1 MAGTLLRKTRKE
13 IFGQKGKVISSLTL
27 VFLGVF
33 CYVAFSAMFP
43 VMRVSIDATYQ
54 EYASPDFMAV
64 AYAVPRDHISGI
76 GDIEGVEGFTS
87 RYHLFGEI
95 SFTGHDENPADIY
108 GVDAAS
114 PPEVFRLKIDEGS
127 YLVSAIN
134 NSALVEKSF
143 ANANGLI
150 VGSDVTVSVF
160 GTDFEVEVVGIV
172 NSLEHLLPHRNPKQ
186 LIHAPS
192 RATFSS
198 IAPIWLDIS
207 VLQEYAY
214 SGVGEKDVVNEILVR
229 YEEGC
234 NQTIISN
241 SVLEAIEPFPIV
253 TTLDVTDLRSAELQ
267 RFEIA
272 DEAIVLFSGLIFAVA
287 SFVVYTT
294 VGRIIQSNSRS
305 IGITKSLGYSSSSIQ
320 RAYLTW
326 LGGLALVTTLIAI
339 PLGQPGG
346 QAFIG
351 AILTLYSME
360 AQAATLSPMIYLV
373 ALVVGL
379 GSVLLAAYFPTRRI
393 AGFEPIRAIR
403 GWMMEKGY
411 VGEPALEKLGRKLG
425 FIGYG
430 YKFVVRAMSL
440 NKTRAVLMIIG
451 ISLGAGVAIMGTTTV
466 GGYNNSIA
474 SYMGQYEQWNLLV
487 DFKEPLNSTQVEGL
501 ISKIDGIDRY
511 EPYLKMGTRAIISGE
526 DQLISLLSLNTT
538 GTLHLFKLE
547 SGRAIENEDELLV
560 DITISNMLGVELNTI
575 VNMTI
580 GNLTGEFTVVGIVSS
595 PLNVFYLSLTKATE
609 MLGQEMISGLFVK
622 TAPGNDPDAIADAVF
637 ALDDVENSMT
647 ESQASSGT
655 ISEAQGTA
663 ITVGMAAMAMALLLA
678 VVWNIVS
685 ISTSERIPEFAQLE
699 AIGWSRNS
707 LSRLLFL
714 EVLIVSIFGIILSI
728 PVGLMFTS
736 LLDGFMKTYI
746 PFYSPS
752 FDFVILLSVGVITII
767 TAFLATLPAVRNLRK
782 IDADRVIRERLMT

>member
-1 MAGTLLRKTRKE
+1 LAGTLLRKTRKE

-87 RYHLFGEI
+87 RYHVFGEI

-127 YLVSAIN
+127 YLDPAIN

-143 ANANGLI
+143 ANANGLV
-150 VGSDVTVSVF
+150 VGSDLTVSVF
-160 GTDFEVEVVGIV
+160 GTDFEAEVVGIV

-229 YEEGC
+229 YEEGY

-360 AQAATLSPMIYLV
+360 AQAATLSPMVYLV

-393 AGFEPIRAIR
+393 VGFEPIRAIR

-411 VGEPALEKLGRKLG
+411 VGEPVLEKLGRKLG

-501 ISKIDGIDRY
+501 ISQIDGIDRY

-622 TAPGNDPDAIADAVF
+622 TASGNDPDAIADAVF

-699 AIGWSRNS
+699 AIGWSRNT

-728 PVGLMFTS
+728 PVGLLFTS

-752 FDFVILLSVGVITII
+752 FDFVILLTVGVITIT

-782 IDADRVIRERLMT
+782 IDVDRVIRERLMT

>member
-1 MAGTLLRKTRKE
+1 LAGTLLRKTRKE

-76 GDIEGVEGFTS
+76 GAIEGIEGITS

-95 SFTGHDENPADIY
+95 SYTGHDENPADIY

-114 PPEVFRLKIDEGS
+114 SPNVFRLKIDEGS
-127 YLVSAIN
+127 YLDPANN

-143 ANANGLI
+143 ANANGL
-150 VGSDVTVSVF
+150 VLGSEVTVSVF
-160 GTDFEVEVVGIV
+160 GADFEVEVVGIV
-172 NSLEHLLPHRNPKQ
+172 NSLEHLFPHRNPKQ

-229 YEEGC
+229 YEEGY

-241 SVLEAIEPFPIV
+241 SVLEAIEPYPIV

-272 DEAIVLFSGLIFAVA
+272 DEAIVLFSSLIFVVA
-287 SFVVYTT
+287 AFVVYTT

-305 IGITKSLGYSSSSIQ
+305 IGITRSLGYSTSAIQ
-320 RAYLTW
+320 RAYLIW

-351 AILTLYSME
+351 AILALYSME
-360 AQAATLSPMIYLV
+360 VQTAALSPMVYLV
-373 ALVVGL
+373 ALFVGL

-393 AGFEPIRAIR
+393 GGYEPIRAIR

-411 VGEPALEKLGRKLG
+411 VGEPLLEKIGSKIG
-425 FIGYG
+425 ISGYG
-430 YKFVVRAMSL
+430 FKFVVRAMSL
-440 NKTRAVLMIIG
+440 NKTRAALMIIG
-451 ISLGAGVAIMGTTTV
+451 ISLGAGVAFMGTTTV

-474 SYMGQYEQWNLLV
+474 TYMNQYEQWDLLV
-487 DFKEPLNSTQVEGL
+487 DFKQPLNSTQVEGL
-501 ISKIDGIDRY
+501 VSQVDGVDKY
-511 EPYLKMGTRAIISGE
+511 EPYLKMGSTAIISGE
-526 DQLISLLSLNTT
+526 DQLISLLCLNTT
-538 GTLHLFKLE
+538 GTLHLFKVE
-547 SGRAIENEDELLV
+547 SGRTVENDDEIIV
-560 DITISNMLGVELNTI
+560 DITISNMLGVELNQI
-575 VNMTI
+575 VNLTV
-580 GNLTGEFTVVGIVSS
+580 GNLTGNFTVVGIVSS

-609 MLGQEMISGLFVK
+609 MLGHEMISGLFVK
-622 TAPGNDPDAIADAVF
+622 TTIDSDPDAVADSVF
-637 ALDDVENSMT
+637 ALDDVENAMT

-685 ISTSERIPEFAQLE
+685 ISTSERTPELAQLE

-714 EVLIVSIFGIILSI
+714 EVLIVSILGIVLSV
-728 PVGLMFTS
+728 PVGVFFTS
-736 LLDGFMKTYI
+736 LLDGFMHTYI

-752 FDFVILLSVGVITII
+752 FDIVILLSVGILTII
-767 TAFLATLPAVRNLRK
+767 TAFLATLPAVRRLRK
-782 IDADRVIRERLMT
+782 IDIDRVIRARLMT

>member
-1 MAGTLLRKTRKE
+1 
-13 IFGQKGKVISSLTL
+13 
-27 VFLGVF
+27 
-33 CYVAFSAMFP
+33 MFP

-76 GDIEGVEGFTS
+76 GAIEGIEGITS

-95 SFTGHDENPADIY
+95 SYTGHDENPADIY

-114 PPEVFRLKIDEGS
+114 SPNVFRLKIDEGS
-127 YLVSAIN
+127 YLDPANN

-143 ANANGLI
+143 ANANGL
-150 VGSDVTVSVF
+150 VLGSEVTVSVF
-160 GTDFEVEVVGIV
+160 GADFEVEVVGIV
-172 NSLEHLLPHRNPKQ
+172 NSLEHLFPHRNPKQ

-229 YEEGC
+229 YEEGY

-241 SVLEAIEPFPIV
+241 SVLEAIEPYPIV

-272 DEAIVLFSGLIFAVA
+272 DEAIVLFSSLIFVVA
-287 SFVVYTT
+287 AFVVYTT

-305 IGITKSLGYSSSSIQ
+305 IGITRSLGYSTSAIQ
-320 RAYLTW
+320 RAYLIW

-351 AILTLYSME
+351 AILALYSME
-360 AQAATLSPMIYLV
+360 VQTAALSPMVYLV
-373 ALVVGL
+373 ALFVGL

-393 AGFEPIRAIR
+393 GGYEPIRAIR

-411 VGEPALEKLGRKLG
+411 VGEPLLEKIGSKIG
-425 FIGYG
+425 ISGYG
-430 YKFVVRAMSL
+430 FKFVVRAMSL
-440 NKTRAVLMIIG
+440 NKTRAALMIIG
-451 ISLGAGVAIMGTTTV
+451 ISLGAGVAFMGTTTV

-474 SYMGQYEQWNLLV
+474 TYMNQYEQWDLLV
-487 DFKEPLNSTQVEGL
+487 DFKQPLNSTQVEGL
-501 ISKIDGIDRY
+501 VSQVDGVDKY
-511 EPYLKMGTRAIISGE
+511 EPYLKMGSTAIISGE
-526 DQLISLLSLNTT
+526 DQLISLLCLNTT
-538 GTLHLFKLE
+538 GTLHLFKVE
-547 SGRAIENEDELLV
+547 SGRTVENDDEIIV
-560 DITISNMLGVELNTI
+560 DITISNMLGVELNQI
-575 VNMTI
+575 VNLTV
-580 GNLTGEFTVVGIVSS
+580 GNLTGNFTVVGIVSS

-609 MLGQEMISGLFVK
+609 MLGHEMISGLFVK
-622 TAPGNDPDAIADAVF
+622 TTIDSDPDAVADSVF
-637 ALDDVENSMT
+637 ALDDVENAMT

-685 ISTSERIPEFAQLE
+685 ISTSERTPELAQLE

-714 EVLIVSIFGIILSI
+714 EVLIVSILGIVLSV
-728 PVGLMFTS
+728 PVGVFFTS
-736 LLDGFMKTYI
+736 LLDGFMHTYI

-752 FDFVILLSVGVITII
+752 FDIVILLSVGILTII
-767 TAFLATLPAVRNLRK
+767 TAFLATLPAVRRLRK
-782 IDADRVIRERLMT
+782 IDIDRVIRARLMT